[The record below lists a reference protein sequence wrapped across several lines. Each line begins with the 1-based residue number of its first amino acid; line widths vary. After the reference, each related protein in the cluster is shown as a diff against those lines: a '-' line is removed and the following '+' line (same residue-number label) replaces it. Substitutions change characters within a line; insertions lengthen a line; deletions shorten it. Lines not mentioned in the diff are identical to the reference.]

1 MKIFVGKAEGR
12 HFLSE
17 NKRFRDWFHVIFKE
31 FWKIEWV
38 GKLTANSDMKC
49 INCLKRTSPENKP
62 HLHGDKPL
70 LTAPWSRAAAHL
82 TQENQSF
89 HAIKSLPVFLA
100 QKIFF
105 LFNTAFLGDKC
116 WHHLGEATMFSW
128 LHNFVIRNSHWIP
141 PPQSQFWI
149 LSAMTINREWHVCRH
164 NLLGFRDACRI
175 QNSTICNKLYI
186 RDTHRFREA
195 WLIQN
200 STICKKL

>member
-12 HFLSE
+12 HFSSK

-31 FWKIEWV
+31 FWKVEWV
-38 GKLTANSDMKC
+38 GKLTATSDTKC

-82 TQENQSF
+82 TQENQSL
-89 HAIKSLPVFLA
+89 HAKKSLPVFLA

-116 WHHLGEATMFSW
+116 CHHLGEATMFSW

-141 PPQSQFWI
+141 LPNQNFEFCLRWHSTEND
-149 LSAMTINREWHVCRH
+149 MYVGTIFLVSETLVVSKIA
-164 NLLGFRDACRI
+164 LFVT
-175 QNSTICNKLYI
+175 SYI
-186 RDTHRFREA
+186 
-195 WLIQN
+195 
-200 STICKKL
+200 